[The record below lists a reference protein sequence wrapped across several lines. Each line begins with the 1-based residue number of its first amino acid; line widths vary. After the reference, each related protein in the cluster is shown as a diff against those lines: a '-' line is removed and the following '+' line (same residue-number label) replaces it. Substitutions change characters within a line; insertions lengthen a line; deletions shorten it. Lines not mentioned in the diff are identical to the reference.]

1 LSARGEPLVTRVAL
15 IGLPGAGKSAVAPI
29 LARRLGCPGADLDR
43 EVERRAGRA
52 VGAIFEDEGEER
64 FRDLESLALA
74 EALGGGGSL
83 VLACGGGILGRAA
96 NRDLLKSRARVV
108 WLSVDPGEAAK
119 RLRTSGAEE
128 RPLLSG
134 SAPAERLRAL
144 LELRRAAYAAAAD
157 ATVDTDGL
165 DPEEVAD
172 SVLARLRG
180 PGL

>member
-1 LSARGEPLVTRVAL
+1 M
-15 IGLPGAGKSAVAPI
+15 API

-43 EVERRAGRA
+43 EIERRAGRA
-52 VGAIFEDEGEER
+52 VRAIFEDEGEER
-64 FRDLESLALA
+64 FRDLESIALA
-74 EALGGGGSL
+74 EALGGEGSL

-108 WLSVDPGEAAK
+108 WLGVDPGEAAK
-119 RLRTSGAEE
+119 RLPTSGAGE

-134 SAPAERLRAL
+134 GAPAEGLRAL
-144 LELRRAAYAAAAD
+144 LELRRGAYAAAAD

-165 DPEEVAD
+165 APEEVAER
-172 SVLARLRG
+172 VLARLRA